1 MIAGLVF
8 SKDRACQLHL
18 FLESV
23 ERNTDNLFNLKVLYH
38 ATTEEYSKAY
48 KKLIERFP
56 SVVFIKQGNFKQDTL
71 EVCKSFSEP
80 TIAFFV
86 DDDIIY
92 RKLELQEDFLDIFKH
107 GVCSLS
113 LRLGSNTVIQDTH
126 TGSRA
131 IMPQIDGVINDKF
144 YCWSW
149 KNISQY
155 HTNFGYPFSVDGN
168 IYPREEIISLFDRY
182 DFDTPNSLEGAFNKE
197 WLSYRP
203 NMACMELSCLI
214 NTPLNL
220 VGSSQNMAGKFFGI
234 SLEKLNEKYL
244 KDCYIDYDKI
254 DFSNIM
260 GCHQELKMEFTCNL
274 HLG

>member
-56 SVVFIKQGNFKQDTL
+56 SVVFIKQGSFKQDTL

-80 TIAFFV
+80 AIAFFV

-168 IYPREEIISLFDRY
+168 IYPREEIISLFDRV
-182 DFDTPNSLEGAFNKE
+182 E
-197 WLSYRP
+197 
-203 NMACMELSCLI
+203 
-214 NTPLNL
+214 
-220 VGSSQNMAGKFFGI
+220 
-234 SLEKLNEKYL
+234 
-244 KDCYIDYDKI
+244 
-254 DFSNIM
+254 
-260 GCHQELKMEFTCNL
+260 
-274 HLG
+274 